1 MTISAWLAQAK
12 EGDAKAIAALLN
24 QSLKPKGIQARAERD
39 SYCLN
44 LWITGK
50 ALPPQPQLV
59 DYLRRAIERL
69 QIDSVGILRIEA
81 QSTADPSQSWTT
93 EMTLLAGLVQPE
105 PGSTE
110 PIISEPRISGKTAFS
125 VQSPENRLPKG
136 DPLNTSASKIGTPE
150 PRHPDRYSSGANLP
164 ESDLPEP
171 PEPNESELAQER
183 NLPPDIARAYQEL
196 DLSPGTP
203 LAEIESTYFKTKAA
217 LLRQGNRAAL
227 EPLKWAFTTL
237 KDYLET
243 QARLPKPDPAETD
256 SPEVDPQ
263 TQGGGALPDV
273 DPVLALQALLK
284 EQNLPGQVVRQG
296 NQVHIRWRASQVT
309 NPKQITKQL
318 YVLLTQQDL
327 LAMGLED
334 VPTLVVAVLD
344 DQNHVV
350 WRQVLTMPK
359 RPWWKKTQT

>member
-1 MTISAWLAQAK
+1 MTISEWLAQAK

-24 QSLKPKGIQARAERD
+24 QSLKPKGIQVRAERD

-44 LWITGK
+44 LWMTGN

-69 QIDSVGILRIEA
+69 QLDSVGILRIEA
-81 QSTADPSQSWTT
+81 HSTADPSQSWTT
-93 EMTLLAGLVQPE
+93 EMALLAGRVQPE
-105 PGSTE
+105 SGIAK
-110 PIISEPRISGKTAFS
+110 PITSEPQTSGIGPS
-125 VQSPENRLPKG
+125 EPSPSDRHSSEASEMAEPKM
-136 DPLNTSASKIGTPE
+136 
-150 PRHPDRYSSGANLP
+150 
-164 ESDLPEP
+164 
-171 PEPNESELAQER
+171 PEPNAPELAPASDLEPGTDS
-183 NLPPDIARAYQEL
+183 LPADIARAYQEL
-196 DLSPGTP
+196 GLSPGAP

-237 KDYLET
+237 KDYTKT
-243 QARLPKPDPAETD
+243 QASLPKPDPAETD
-256 SPEVDPQ
+256 NPEVDPQ
-263 TQGGGALPDV
+263 THGGGAVPGV
-273 DPVLALQALLK
+273 DPVLTLQALLK
-284 EQNLPGQVVRQG
+284 EQDLPGQVVRQG

-327 LAMGLED
+327 LAMGLGD
-334 VPTLVVAVLD
+334 VPSLVVAVLD
-344 DQNHVV
+344 DQNQVV

-359 RPWWKKTQT
+359 RPWWKKTPT